1 MEFYHEYTLIMGYG
15 ENLLKSADESLFFF
29 FFWSGISCE
38 IQSFYG
44 HPFVKH
50 CKAFNRTCTMWRL
63 LKAAELRAAVP
74 KDVSYFKPFVVH
86 DVSAPLGWNMHVLFR
101 VIECSGLHHLPAS
114 IDSPSRVYRGDFK
127 DKTASVN
134 FNNKKAPLDCP
145 VTSSVCVALRCYHC
159 VSFGGDDP
167 PPPIHSPS
175 AFPSW
180 RRVSLHSKG
189 KNYENVHHRWSWYWS
204 NF

>member
-1 MEFYHEYTLIMGYG
+1 MCAIFCPCLRMEFYHEYTLIMGYG
-15 ENLLKSADESLFFF
+15 ENLLKSADESL
-29 FFWSGISCE
+29 FWSGISCE

-74 KDVSYFKPFVVH
+74 KDVSYFKHFVVH

-145 VTSSVCVALRCYHC
+145 VTSSVCVALRCYQREWVC
-159 VSFGGDDP
+159 VCLLVVMTP
-167 PPPIHSPS
+167 PPHPFTLC
-175 AFPSW
+175 FPLMKE
-180 RRVSLHSKG
+180 SLITLKG
-189 KNYENVHHRWSWYWS
+189 QKRSS
-204 NF
+204 